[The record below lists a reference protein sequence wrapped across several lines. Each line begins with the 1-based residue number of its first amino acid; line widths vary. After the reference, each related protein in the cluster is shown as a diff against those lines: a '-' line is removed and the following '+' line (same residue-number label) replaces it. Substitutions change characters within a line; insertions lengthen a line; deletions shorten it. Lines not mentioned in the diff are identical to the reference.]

1 MSTFASLLESW
12 PQTDGRWADVS
23 KTHHDMIKTIIHE
36 VDRLRK
42 EVEKLSNENN
52 DLKTKLN
59 QQPPS
64 PPGSINSGEIWSRF
78 LNKTRNEKSDE
89 EIMLVAQI
97 SKESKEKSQI
107 EKNIIISGLAKEGAD
122 NNEIAANDKAKV
134 EKVLKALGTRV
145 KIEDVKRISRI
156 SNADG
161 NRDLKMIKVELK
173 TTESKSIICVN
184 ALKLRSNKDFDNI
197 YVNEDKT
204 KAERMLD
211 KKLRDEKKRLTSE
224 MTEKDEHGRQC
235 ATQNGKKY
243 YWRVRAGVL
252 ERVYTK

>member
-1 MSTFASLLESW
+1 MSTLTSYLESW

-23 KTHHDMIKTIIHE
+23 KTHHDMIKTIILE
-36 VDRLRK
+36 VDRLKK
-42 EVEKLSNENN
+42 EVERLSIENN
-52 DLKTKLN
+52 DLKSKLN

-64 PPGSINSGEIWSRF
+64 PPASLNSQEIWTRF
-78 LNKTRNEKSDE
+78 LHKTPSEKSDQD
-89 EIMLVAQI
+89 IMLVAQI
-97 SKESKEKSQI
+97 NKESKEKSQI
-107 EKNIIISGLAKEGAD
+107 EKNVIISGFAKEGAD
-122 NNEIAANDKAKV
+122 NNEIAAKDKEKV
-134 EKVLKALGTRV
+134 EKVLTALGTRV
-145 KIEDVKRISRI
+145 KIDDVKRISRI
-156 SNADG
+156 SSADG

-184 ALKLRSNKDFDNI
+184 ALKLRSNTDFNNI

-224 MTEKDEHGRQC
+224 MTETDEQGRRC
-235 ATQNGKKY
+235 ATQNGRKY

-252 ERVYTK
+252 ERVFTK